1 MRYRIHEFE
10 LDVEGGQLI
19 GPTGVVP
26 LRRQVLLT
34 LCHLL
39 QRAPDLVPN
48 DELLDAV
55 WGRQAISPNVVPQ
68 AMRELRRAFGDDA
81 REPRFIETRHRLGYR
96 FIAPVQRINGAVPG
110 ASADAPAASMPEADS
125 ARALPASS
133 RPEPRA
139 ARLTW
144 RTVLLACTVIAVA
157 GVAAVL
163 LYPGRQVADASAPVL
178 AEVLPRDAEARQAF
192 HAALVARGHGD
203 LAAAERNLRN
213 AIRREPQSVA
223 SSADLARVLAE
234 QGRFD
239 DARLEAQRA
248 AELNAPL
255 SRSDAL
261 RLQALQAELDF
272 DCSRAAEL
280 YRSVFAFE
288 PGDVESAY
296 RLFEC
301 ELSLAE
307 RAGAESTLAAISK
320 TLGDRAA
327 QANPR
332 LLLARA
338 PRGGQRPAA
347 GAARFRPTRAASL
360 HGRFCLR
367 TARRSRAAPARG
379 RTTQAGCSRYGTG
392 RSCARGTGGRSR
404 WPCFH
409 RSLGDLAQGRD
420 RTRAGTSG

>member
-139 ARLTW
+139 ARSTW
-144 RTVLLACTVIAVA
+144 RTVLLACTVIAFA

-163 LYPGRQVADASAPVL
+163 LYPGRQIADSGRREEAADL
-178 AEVLPRDAEARQAF
+178 AQEVFVRVYERLETFRFESSFATWLYLVTRSVTINRSIANRRRDAESIDDENFLEPAAPGPSVEESVGQALLVQQLRQAI
-192 HAALVARGHGD
+192 A
-203 LAAAERNLRN
+203 
-213 AIRREPQSVA
+213 
-223 SSADLARVLAE
+223 ADLE
-234 QGRFD
+234 P
-239 DARLEAQRA
+239 LEAQI
-248 AELNAPL
+248 LHL
-255 SRSDAL
+255 HFVDGL
-261 RLQALQAELDF
+261 
-272 DCSRAAEL
+272 
-280 YRSVFAFE
+280 
-288 PGDVESAY
+288 
-296 RLFEC
+296 
-301 ELSLAE
+301 
-307 RAGAESTLAAISK
+307 TLATIDQMLE
-320 TLGDRAA
+320 LG
-327 QANPR
+327 NKSG
-332 LLLARA
+332 ARA
-338 PRGGQRPAA
+338 YLVSAKRKLQRSFSASIPKRGL
-347 GAARFRPTRAASL
+347 S
-360 HGRFCLR
+360 
-367 TARRSRAAPARG
+367 
-379 RTTQAGCSRYGTG
+379 
-392 RSCARGTGGRSR
+392 
-404 WPCFH
+404 
-409 RSLGDLAQGRD
+409 
-420 RTRAGTSG
+420 